1 MKQLLRRL
9 LIGLTA
15 LIVLI
20 SLGAVILTKVIDPN
34 QYRSSLQS
42 LALENGV
49 KLVIAGDLDW
59 QLLPLGIQANQVNFA
74 LQDQSMAGEFEQLTV
89 GISFSNLIAF
99 DFEQRL
105 PVSSFS
111 VSNGRLLYALPDSL
125 PVQFSNIQLSSHQ
138 IDTQGELFPVSVS
151 LQAPK
156 GLKLLFESEIG
167 LSIANQSLAS
177 LVLSDFTLGLN
188 KVRISGDIEA
198 TNNLSAIRGK
208 LSTEA
213 FDLLDQFKLI
223 KKFVPDL
230 YIPQPAGAKALKEI
244 AVDSQFA
251 IDVKN
256 ISQVQTT
263 LIIDGQKFDIDMLVD
278 QPNYKLT
285 TLIYGDSF
293 DLTAYMPPA
302 SSSESNS
309 MLFAPL
315 AIPLAVWHGQSQMEL
330 HLNQLKLEKMT
341 VSKIYANLFGN
352 QNVFKLTSFNADI
365 FAGQVD
371 ATATLDLQSSVANFK
386 AQTTITN
393 LDLGAMFDV
402 EEDSSGMAGIL
413 DLNANIQ
420 SSGNEIETIIQSL
433 TGSGN
438 LSLVKPIF
446 KGINLEQR
454 FCEAARL
461 FSSSTPSKKQW
472 PLGTQLDDLAA
483 GFSIDDGKLM
493 IKDYQTAVGNV
504 ALSGNSTIDFA
515 KGKYKFNATGLLK
528 QSKTSKTGCAVS
540 KMLQKRKIPF
550 VCKGKFGNK
559 ANCRPDNKLLSSL
572 IKKN

>member
-9 LIGLTA
+9 LIGLTT

-263 LIIDGQKFDIDMLVD
+263 LIIDGQKFDIDIVVD

-293 DLTAYMPPA
+293 DLTAYMPPT

-315 AIPLAVWHGQSQMEL
+315 AIPLAVWHGKSQMEL

-528 QSKTSKTGCAVS
+528 QSKTSETGCAVS

-550 VCKGKFGNK
+550 VCKGKFGDK